1 MKVKTYISTWL
12 LLLVAVMVTG
22 CVDRLNIPKHG
33 SLGGPENYY
42 QTDDETMAAVASMYV
57 TWRGQHYNWFMM
69 LNCLSDDVWAGGGSR
84 GDNADMEKL
93 NEYTF
98 DSSSGMVEGVY
109 SGMYQAIYK
118 ANLILDNVPENSD

>member
-1 MKVKTYISTWL
+1 MKAKKYIYT
-12 LLLVAVMVTG
+12 LLVAAATLTTSG
-22 CVDRLNIPKHG
+22 CVDGLDIQKHG